1 MERERERER
10 EKVPTRLRFK
20 RRKTK
25 LKCHLGPGGMV
36 VYKVAFLNEKFSLP
50 RGLGF
55 NRKKN

>member
-1 MERERERER
+1 MER

-36 VYKVAFLNEKFSLP
+36 VYKVAFLNENFSLP

-55 NRKKN
+55 KRKKKLKN